1 MALQYPQP
9 TGWFVYAL
17 NVLLVVTFAAGGWAV
32 LRRLGLTRAWPR
44 KSWWATGSFLWAS
57 AAAHVELASIAFFRH
72 EYLVGPAGTA
82 PWWVI
87 ATLGAKWISLCFC
100 LWYMVVPDGQKED
113 EPDAPTP
120 NENA

>member
-1 MALQYPQP
+1 MGAGYPEFS
-9 TGWFVYAL
+9 GWMVYLA
-17 NVLLVVTFAAGGWAV
+17 NVLLVVTFAGGGLAV
-32 LRRLGLTRAWPR
+32 LRRVGLTRRWPF
-44 KSWWATGSFLWAS
+44 KSWAATAAFLVSS

-100 LWYMVVPDGQKED
+100 LWYMIVPDGQKDD

-120 NENA
+120 NEPA